1 MEKDNPKISMRRQCE
16 LLGVARATAGYQP
29 IPEDPED
36 LLIKRLL
43 DELYMRDPCLGVR
56 RLVTVLERDYGLKVN
71 RKRLIRLR
79 DEMGQQ
85 TIYLFGRSWNDACV
99 HVLKLVHW
107 QIWKHKLPRSATG

>member
-71 RKRLIRLR
+71 RKPPTSRL
-79 DEMGQQ
+79 
-85 TIYLFGRSWNDACV
+85 
-99 HVLKLVHW
+99 
-107 QIWKHKLPRSATG
+107 